1 MSAYASA
8 PARSG
13 HETLRK
19 RDNDAVAEAE
29 AMADKHLAREEEVR
43 RVGALVRWLDD
54 LIRIPGT
61 KFGIGLDPLIGAIA
75 PGVGDAV
82 TGAASLAVLTTAI
95 RRGVPTIVVARMFLN
110 IAIDTIFG
118 SIPVAG
124 DIFDL
129 LWRSNYRNL
138 QLLERHEGELE
149 PKARAGDYALVLGA
163 VGLVAASVA
172 VPVLLWMWMFSTIF
186 G

>member
-1 MSAYASA
+1 
-8 PARSG
+8 
-13 HETLRK
+13 
-19 RDNDAVAEAE
+19 
-29 AMADKHLAREEEVR
+29 
-43 RVGALVRWLDD
+43 
-54 LIRIPGT
+54 
-61 KFGIGLDPLIGAIA
+61 LIGAIA